1 MFEKVGIPILGIVEN
16 MAIHICSQLRPRR
29 AHLRLRRR
37 REDVPR
43 TTTSNC
49 SGSLPLDIRI
59 REQADSGKP
68 TVVSDPDGPVA
79 GIYRDIAR
87 KVASR
92 IARQSEDRSAVFPKI
107 VIQNN

>member
-1 MFEKVGIPILGIVEN
+1 MCKDYDVEF
-16 MAIHICSQLRPRR
+16 L
-29 AHLRLRRR
+29 
-37 REDVPR
+37 
-43 TTTSNC
+43 
-49 SGSLPLDIRI
+49 GSLPLDIRI

-87 KVASR
+87 KVAAR